1 MTEQGST
8 MDTQLAR
15 ALHSLEKSEERTRL
29 LSGQLRSTQSKLKE
43 VEKRLSKLET
53 TKAEVSSHHM
63 LAIALCWGSGPV

>member
-1 MTEQGST
+1 MSKQGST

-15 ALHSLEKSEERTRL
+15 ALHSLEKSEEQTRL

-53 TKAEVSSHHM
+53 TKAEVSSYCSM
-63 LAIALCWGSGPV
+63 LGL